1 MQNQCQIFLRCDWCN
16 FSIDGREL
24 FSSKVTAITLC
35 VAEPAMIIYI
45 SRGLLNT
52 LTEAKRVMSTIASE
66 NARLANKVIINTYA
80 VIDGKK

>member
-1 MQNQCQIFLRCDWCN
+1 
-16 FSIDGREL
+16 
-24 FSSKVTAITLC
+24 
-35 VAEPAMIIYI
+35 MIIYI

-80 VIDGKK
+80 VIDGMRTLTKIFLAFT